1 MSPADRGLCLELVYG
16 VVRRQATLDWLIAR
30 KTQDRPQ
37 KEALRIL
44 LQLGLYQ
51 IFWLDRVPD
60 HAAVHETVQLARE
73 LGFGAQAGFINAVL
87 RGYTREK
94 EKTLSALATLKSDNP
109 SVAFSHPQWLVDQWQ
124 KRWGAETA
132 AQLMEWNNQPPKTF
146 ARLNTIKTDADALLT
161 RWREE
166 ENIEYDLV
174 RAAWLPE
181 CLMFELKS
189 HPPLQQM
196 KTFQEGCFYIQDPGT
211 IAAVLALDPQPG
223 ETILDLCAAPGGKT
237 TFIAQLMRNEGRI
250 IAQEINPDRLKL
262 LRENCHRLGATC
274 VQSALPSTLDPRP
287 STLNDRILIDAPC
300 SNTGVLR
307 RRIDLRWR
315 IQPQEIERL
324 RKTQLDLLH
333 QAAGLLKPGG
343 TLVYSTCSLE
353 SEENAEVVQ
362 QFLESNPQFKL
373 EQEQELLPFRDR
385 VDGAYTARIT
395 APTSP

>member
-1 MSPADRGLCLELVYG
+1 
-16 VVRRQATLDWLIAR
+16 
-30 KTQDRPQ
+30 
-37 KEALRIL
+37 
-44 LQLGLYQ
+44 
-51 IFWLDRVPD
+51 
-60 HAAVHETVQLARE
+60 
-73 LGFGAQAGFINAVL
+73 
-87 RGYTREK
+87 
-94 EKTLSALATLKSDNP
+94 
-109 SVAFSHPQWLVDQWQ
+109 
-124 KRWGAETA
+124 
-132 AQLMEWNNQPPKTF
+132 
-146 ARLNTIKTDADALLT
+146 
-161 RWREE
+161 
-166 ENIEYDLV
+166 
-174 RAAWLPE
+174 
-181 CLMFELKS
+181 
-189 HPPLQQM
+189 
-196 KTFQEGCFYIQDPGT
+196 
-211 IAAVLALDPQPG
+211 
-223 ETILDLCAAPGGKT
+223 
-237 TFIAQLMRNEGRI
+237 MRNEGRI